1 MRIETFPVEFRSENN
16 KLYVFKNEA
25 YTKVSQLTSEFVA
38 KDDTLFIYHYE
49 TIGAKM
55 SWGTDS
61 YIVLKKRQNI
71 FLIDSLQAVNDKIM
85 LDINPAGGFIARKD
99 STDNENH

>member
-1 MRIETFPVEFRSENN
+1 
-16 KLYVFKNEA
+16 
-25 YTKVSQLTSEFVA
+25 
-38 KDDTLFIYHYE
+38 
-49 TIGAKM
+49 M

>member
-49 TIGAKM
+49 TIGAKNVLGHRQLH
-55 SWGTDS
+55 S
-61 YIVLKKRQNI
+61 LKKATKH
-71 FLIDSLQAVNDKIM
+71 FLD
-85 LDINPAGGFIARKD
+85 
-99 STDNENH
+99 